1 MNNLKTVREVLGI
14 SQKDLARILGISLSL
29 LKQVETGR
37 RNLPMGA
44 WNMLSSISAFVGK
57 IDHQKKP
64 DVPPVSDSWKDLY
77 LLTVRT
83 RLGNVEL
90 EMKKWETKQKQ
101 AESLIKIA
109 KALRTGTT
117 QTISPGQA
125 KCLDALEYETGFW
138 LEATNQTPYWDL
150 VLRKEGLLAVLK
162 RLEEM

>member
-1 MNNLKTVREVLGI
+1 MDLLKNIRDALGI

-37 RNLPMGA
+37 RKLPMDA
-44 WNMLSSISAFVGK
+44 WSVMSSISSFVEN
-57 IDHQKKP
+57 IDRQKKA
-64 DVPPVSDSWKDLY
+64 DVPPVSDSWKDLN

-101 AESLIKIA
+101 AESLIKMA

-117 QTISPGQA
+117 QAINTGQA
-125 KCLDALEYETGFW
+125 KCLDALEYENGFW
-138 LEATNQTPYWDL
+138 LEASNQTPYWDL
-150 VLRKEGLLAVLK
+150 VLRKEGLKAILS
-162 RLEEM
+162 RLEKL

>member
-1 MNNLKTVREVLGI
+1 MDSLKTVRDALGI

-37 RNLPMGA
+37 RKLPMDA
-44 WNMLSSISAFVGK
+44 WSMMSSISAFVEK
-57 IDHQKKP
+57 IDRQKKA
-64 DVPPVSDSWKDLY
+64 DVPPVSDSWKDMK

-109 KALRTGTT
+109 KALRTGNT
-117 QTISPGQA
+117 QNISPGQA
-125 KCLDALEYETGFW
+125 KCIDALEYETGFW

-150 VLRKEGLLAVLK
+150 ILRKEGLLAVLK
-162 RLEEM
+162 RLEML

>member
-1 MNNLKTVREVLGI
+1 MDMLKSVRDALGI

-37 RNLPMGA
+37 RKLPSDA
-44 WNMLSSISAFVGK
+44 RCMLALMYDLVQN
-57 IDHQKKP
+57 IDPQTKAE
-64 DVPPVSDSWKDLY
+64 VPPISDTWKDRKLK
-77 LLTVRT
+77 LVRA
-83 RLGNVEL
+83 RLGTVEL
-90 EMKKWETKQKQ
+90 ELEKWETKQKQ
-101 AESLIKIA
+101 AKSLIKMVN
-109 KALRTGTT
+109 ALRTENT

-150 VLRKEGLLAVLK
+150 ILRKEGLLAVLK